1 MVAESKIIGDYD
13 DSFTGGD
20 GTITVSLFP
29 ESCKIR
35 WSQCSALA
43 DFLAS
48 YFDST
53 FSSVAEQNEWRRE
66 MIGTIAYIMNELIE
80 NAVKFTQQGKI
91 EAGMGVSSDE
101 VIFIVRNSI
110 KVSAVATFEAVLDEI
125 MCGNPSSILIRKVEQ
140 NASDEKSRG
149 SGLGFLSI
157 MSDYNAKL
165 GWKFEPSESIPDRMT
180 VTTMARLPRTR
191 K

>member
-1 MVAESKIIGDYD
+1 MMVDSKIIGEYD
-13 DSFTGGD
+13 DNFTGQA
-20 GTITVSLFP
+20 GTITVCLFP

-43 DFLAS
+43 DFLAA

-53 FSSVAEQNEWRRE
+53 LAMSSESSEWRRE
-66 MIGTIAYIMNELIE
+66 MTGTIAYVMNELIE
-80 NAVKFTQQGKI
+80 NAVKFSQHGKI
-91 EAGMGVSSDE
+91 EAAMGFIGEE
-101 VIFIVRNSI
+101 VVFVVRNSI
-110 KVSAVATFEAVLDEI
+110 KMSSVATFEAVLDEI

-140 NASDEKSRG
+140 NASDEKVRG

-165 GWKFEPSESIPDRMT
+165 GWKFDPAEHAPDR
-180 VTTMARLPRTR
+180 VIVSTMARLPKTR